1 MGKNGKNRQWYL
13 DAALVAIIIILIVMI
28 ALALKSPAEKQAADQ
43 EAGDTLGGY
52 PDSAPQKLAMEET
65 EEPQAE
71 PAPDFELQALT
82 GEMVSLSDFNG
93 KPILINFWATW
104 CPPCIQEMPLLQEI
118 SDIYAEELVV
128 LAVNGG
134 DSMEQIRAFAE
145 AYEYSLMFLAD
156 PENALSLE
164 YSVRG
169 FPTSFFI
176 DAEGLVQGTYIG
188 MMDENIIT
196 YYLGKIGVV
205 E

>member
-13 DAALVAIIIILIVMI
+13 DADLVVIIIILIVMI
-28 ALALKSPAEKQAADQ
+28 TLALRAPAEDRTSNQQ
-43 EAGDTLGGY
+43 AGDTLRGY
-52 PDSAPQKLAMEET
+52 SDSTPQTLVMEET
-65 EEPQAE
+65 EEAEAE

-93 KPILINFWATW
+93 KPVLINFWATW
-104 CPPCIQEMPLLQEI
+104 CPPCVQEMPLLQEI
-118 SDIYAEELVV
+118 SDDYAGELVV
-128 LAVNGG
+128 LPVNGG

-145 AYEYSLMFLAD
+145 AYEYNLMFLAD

-176 DAEGLVQGTYIG
+176 DVDGLVQGTYVG
-188 MMDENIIT
+188 MMDENIIS
-196 YYLGKIGVV
+196 YYLEKIGVV

>member
-13 DAALVAIIIILIVMI
+13 DADLVVIIIILIVMI
-28 ALALKSPAEKQAADQ
+28 TLALRAPAEDRTSNQQ
-43 EAGDTLGGY
+43 AGDTLRGY
-52 PDSAPQKLAMEET
+52 SDSTPQTLVMEET
-65 EEPQAE
+65 EEAEAE

-82 GEMVSLSDFNG
+82 GEIVSLSDFNG
-93 KPILINFWATW
+93 KPVLINFWATW
-104 CPPCIQEMPLLQEI
+104 CPPCVQEMPLLQEI
-118 SDIYAEELVV
+118 SDDYAGELVV
-128 LAVNGG
+128 LPVNGG

-145 AYEYSLMFLAD
+145 AYEYNLMFLAD

-176 DAEGLVQGTYIG
+176 DVDGLVQGTYVG
-188 MMDENIIT
+188 MIDENIIS
-196 YYLGKIGVV
+196 YYLEKIGVV

>member
-13 DAALVAIIIILIVMI
+13 DADLVVIIIILIVMI
-28 ALALKSPAEKQAADQ
+28 TLALRAPAEDRTSNQQ
-43 EAGDTLGGY
+43 AGDTLRGY
-52 PDSAPQKLAMEET
+52 SDSTPQTLVMEET
-65 EEPQAE
+65 EEAEAE

-82 GEMVSLSDFNG
+82 GEIVSLSDFNG
-93 KPILINFWATW
+93 KPVLINFWATW
-104 CPPCIQEMPLLQEI
+104 CPPCVQEMPLLQEI
-118 SDIYAEELVV
+118 SDDYAGELVV
-128 LAVNGG
+128 LPVNGG

-145 AYEYSLMFLAD
+145 AYEYNLMFLAD

-176 DAEGLVQGTYIG
+176 DVDGLVQGTYVG
-188 MMDENIIT
+188 MMDENIIS
-196 YYLGKIGVV
+196 YYLEKIGVV

>member
-13 DAALVAIIIILIVMI
+13 DAGLVVIIIILIVMI
-28 ALALKSPAEKQAADQ
+28 ALALKSPAEEKTINQQ
-43 EAGDTLGGY
+43 AGDTLRGY
-52 PDSAPQKLAMEET
+52 SDSTPQTLVMEET
-65 EEPQAE
+65 EEAEAE

-93 KPILINFWATW
+93 KPVLINFWATW
-104 CPPCIQEMPLLQEI
+104 CPPCVQEMPLLQEI
-118 SDIYAEELVV
+118 SDDYAGELVV
-128 LAVNGG
+128 LPVNGG

-145 AYEYSLMFLAD
+145 AYEYNLMFLAD

-176 DAEGLVQGTYIG
+176 DVDGLVQGTYVG
-188 MMDENIIT
+188 MMDENIIS
-196 YYLGKIGVV
+196 YYLEKIGVV

>member
-1 MGKNGKNRQWYL
+1 MSKNGKNRQWYL
-13 DAALVAIIIILIVMI
+13 DAGLVVIIIILIVMI
-28 ALALKSPAEKQAADQ
+28 ALALKSPAEEKTINQQ
-43 EAGDTLGGY
+43 AGDTLRGY
-52 PDSAPQKLAMEET
+52 SDSTPQTLVMEET
-65 EEPQAE
+65 EGAEAE

-93 KPILINFWATW
+93 KPVLINFWATW
-104 CPPCIQEMPLLQEI
+104 CPPCVQEMPLLQEI
-118 SDIYAEELVV
+118 SDDYAGELVV
-128 LAVNGG
+128 LPVNGG

-145 AYEYSLMFLAD
+145 AYEYNLMFLAD

-176 DAEGLVQGTYIG
+176 DVDGLVQGTYVG
-188 MMDENIIT
+188 MMDENVIS
-196 YYLGKIGVV
+196 YYLEKIGVV

>member
-13 DAALVAIIIILIVMI
+13 DAGLVVIIIILIVMI
-28 ALALKSPAEKQAADQ
+28 ALALRAPAEDRTSNQQ
-43 EAGDTLGGY
+43 AGDTLRGY
-52 PDSAPQKLAMEET
+52 SDSTPQTLVMEET
-65 EEPQAE
+65 EEAEAE

-93 KPILINFWATW
+93 KPVLINFWATW
-104 CPPCIQEMPLLQEI
+104 CPPCVQEMPLLQEI
-118 SDIYAEELVV
+118 SDDYAGELVV
-128 LAVNGG
+128 LPVNGG

-145 AYEYSLMFLAD
+145 AYEYNLRFLAD

-176 DAEGLVQGTYIG
+176 DVDGLVQGTYVG
-188 MMDENIIT
+188 MMDENIIS
-196 YYLGKIGVV
+196 YYLEKIGVV

>member
-13 DAALVAIIIILIVMI
+13 DAGLVVIIIILIVMI
-28 ALALKSPAEKQAADQ
+28 TLALRAPAEDRTSNQQ
-43 EAGDTLGGY
+43 AGDTLRGY
-52 PDSAPQKLAMEET
+52 SDSTPQTLVMEET
-65 EEPQAE
+65 EEAEAE

-82 GEMVSLSDFNG
+82 GEMVSLSDFND
-93 KPILINFWATW
+93 KPVLINFWATW
-104 CPPCIQEMPLLQEI
+104 CPPCVQEMPLLQEI
-118 SDIYAEELVV
+118 SDDYAGELVV
-128 LAVNGG
+128 LPVNGG

-145 AYEYSLMFLAD
+145 AYEYNLMFLAD

-176 DAEGLVQGTYIG
+176 DVDGLVQGTYVG
-188 MMDENIIT
+188 MMDENIIS
-196 YYLGKIGVV
+196 YYLEKIGVV

>member
-13 DAALVAIIIILIVMI
+13 DAGLVVIIIILIVMI
-28 ALALKSPAEKQAADQ
+28 TLALRAPAEDRTSNQQ
-43 EAGDTLGGY
+43 AGDTLRGY
-52 PDSAPQKLAMEET
+52 SDSTPQTLVMEET
-65 EEPQAE
+65 EEAEAE

-93 KPILINFWATW
+93 KPVLINFWATW
-104 CPPCIQEMPLLQEI
+104 CPPCVQEMPLLQEI
-118 SDIYAEELVV
+118 SDDYAGELVV
-128 LAVNGG
+128 LPVNGG

-145 AYEYSLMFLAD
+145 AYEYNLMFLAD

-176 DAEGLVQGTYIG
+176 DVDGLVQGTYVG
-188 MMDENIIT
+188 MMDENIIS
-196 YYLGKIGVV
+196 YYLEKIGVV

>member
-13 DAALVAIIIILIVMI
+13 DAGLVVIIIILIVMI
-28 ALALKSPAEKQAADQ
+28 TLALRAPAEDRTSNQQ
-43 EAGDTLGGY
+43 AGDTLRGY
-52 PDSAPQKLAMEET
+52 SDSTPQTLVMEET
-65 EEPQAE
+65 EEAEAE

-82 GEMVSLSDFNG
+82 GEIVSLSDFNG
-93 KPILINFWATW
+93 KPVLINFWATW
-104 CPPCIQEMPLLQEI
+104 CPPCVQEMPLLQEI
-118 SDIYAEELVV
+118 SDDYAGELVV
-128 LAVNGG
+128 LPVNGG

-145 AYEYSLMFLAD
+145 AYEYNLMFLAD

-176 DAEGLVQGTYIG
+176 DVDGLVQGTYVG
-188 MMDENIIT
+188 MMDENIIS
-196 YYLGKIGVV
+196 YYLEKIGVV